1 MAGTP
6 VYVKVTGN
14 PSSDVLALSAAVN
27 ALIASFDAHTHK
39 TPTTN
44 PGITSTPISNT
55 PDSGSTGGTAALT
68 TATPIYDVNTGA
80 AITYISG

>member
-1 MAGTP
+1 MAGNP

-39 TPTTN
+39 TPTSNPDITN
-44 PGITSTPISNT
+44 TPISNT
-55 PDSGSTGGTAALT
+55 PDSGSSGGTAALT
-68 TATPIYDVNTGA
+68 TATPIYDVTTGA
-80 AITYISG
+80 AVTYISG